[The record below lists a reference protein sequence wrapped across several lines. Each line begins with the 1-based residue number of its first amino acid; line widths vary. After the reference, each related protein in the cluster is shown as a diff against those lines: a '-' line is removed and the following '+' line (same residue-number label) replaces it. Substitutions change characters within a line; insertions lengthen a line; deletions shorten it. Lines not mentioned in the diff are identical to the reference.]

1 MWIFTRDG
9 FISAVYKYEGVQ
21 VRARDKESLRRV
33 AEMAGADIRHSPHAD
48 YPYRVTTDR
57 ETLASFL
64 SSEVMHL
71 DYENFKS
78 EVHAVRGLEFVRP
91 LHKVWDVM
99 HDVEDGEARVE
110 S

>member
-21 VRARDKESLRRV
+21 VRARDKGSLRRI
-33 AEMAGADIRHSPHAD
+33 AQFCSADIRHSPNAD
-48 YPYRVTTDR
+48 YPYRVSTDR
-57 ETLASFL
+57 DTFAKWL
-64 SSEVMHL
+64 SGEALEL
-71 DYENFKS
+71 DYSNFKS
-78 EVHAVRGLEFVRP
+78 EVHAVRGLDFVRP

-99 HDVEDGEARVE
+99 HEVEDAEARVK